1 MKKIIALTLSLV
13 MLLGLMACGG
23 TGTSGSDDHAAAT
36 GLQVGFGREIIM
48 PQDYTKA
55 HIAGGDAANRV
66 AKSIKDNLYITC
78 IAFQEGGQ
86 TFLLYTMDAIN
97 SSESV
102 TKPAKA
108 AITQMTGVPA
118 ENIMMCAT
126 HTHAGVSLTY
136 DWDGLTEHIRMFN
149 EAAAYA
155 AKNAI
160 KDLTPADVYHG
171 NVETEKMA
179 YVRHYELSDGSFA
192 GSNFGNFSNGTIVGH
207 SAEADGQFQL
217 VKFVREGKKDVVM
230 MNFPAHATFAST
242 ADTYIS
248 ADYPGPT
255 RDFIEQN
262 SNSLVAFFAGAAGN
276 QTPNSNMSGEAPFTR
291 SQYKEYGAALGKYA
305 VDALPGLTKAEG
317 DAFKFTTVKYT
328 GKTNKEK
335 LELLPYAPE
344 VVAAAKEYGNIHSKT
359 VELARKYGF
368 SSYYEANA
376 VIGRAKTAE
385 TRDMNVS
392 AMTIGNVG
400 FIFAPYE
407 MFGSHGVMIKE
418 GSVCPTTFISTCSGG
433 SNGYIPDDR
442 GVEIECYEA
451 CITNFAPGTGAELA
465 QLFIDTLADLQK

>member
-1 MKKIIALTLSLV
+1 MKKYISLLLALALTLCLC
-13 MLLGLMACGG
+13 ACGG
-23 TGTSGSDDHAAAT
+23 AEKNGTAESSDT
-36 GLQVGFGREIIM
+36 VLQVGFGRELIM
-48 PQDYTKA
+48 PEDFTKA
-55 HIAGGDAANRV
+55 HLAGGDAANRV

-78 IAFQEGGQ
+78 VAFKQGDEI
-86 TFLLYTMDAIN
+86 FLLYTMDTIN
-97 SSESV
+97 SSTEI

-108 AITQMTGVPA
+108 AITQLTGVPA

-136 DWDGLTEHIRMFN
+136 DWTGLPAHLRMFN

-160 KDLTPADVYHG
+160 KDLAPAEVYHG

-179 YVRHYELSDGSFA
+179 YVRHYKLSDGSFA
-192 GSNFGNFSNGTIVGH
+192 GSNFGNFGNGVIVDH
-207 SAEADGQFQL
+207 SDKADGQFQL

-255 RDFIEQN
+255 RAYIETN
-262 SNSLVAFFAGAAGN
+262 TNSLVAFFAAAAGN
-276 QTPNSNMSGEAPFTR
+276 QTPNSNMPGEAIFGR
-291 SQYKEYGAALGKYA
+291 SQYREYGAALGKYA
-305 VDALPGLTKAEG
+305 VDALPTLQKAEG
-317 DAFKFTTVKYT
+317 NTFKFLTTTYT
-328 GKTNKEK
+328 GKSNKEK
-335 LELLPYAPE
+335 LDLLPHAPE

-368 SSYYEANA
+368 SSYFEANA
-376 VIGRAKTAE
+376 IIGRAKTPD
-385 TRDMNVS
+385 TRTMTIS

-407 MFGSHGVMIKE
+407 MFSSQGVLIKSK
-418 GSVCPTTFISTCSGG
+418 SVCPTTFISTCSGG
-433 SNGYIPDDR
+433 SWGYLPDAR
-442 GVEIECYEA
+442 GIEIGCYEA
-451 CITNFAPGTGAELA
+451 CVTNFAPGTGEELA
-465 QLFIDTLADLQK
+465 QLFVDTLAELQK